1 MEQLDVVIIGAGPAG
16 LTASIY
22 ASCFHLNHLIL
33 GQVIGGQMTLAPDIV
48 NYPGFMEISGLA
60 LTKQMTD
67 QVKGRGGTLLEDIVV
82 GITRE
87 AGNLFSATT
96 QKGQIYHSKVI
107 ILATGTERRRLNV
120 PGEMQYA
127 GHGVHYCAICDKQ
140 DYQGKPVAV
149 IGGGNAAAQSSVQL
163 SHAALRVSVLYRGEE
178 LRCEAIWSKR
188 LEEAKNVEIIYNT
201 KVSEILGDGQKVTG
215 VKIVKDREEKILQL
229 DHVFIE
235 IGGVPGTSL
244 IAPLGV
250 TLDPGGYIIVNEKL
264 ETNIPGVFAAGDL
277 VSYGLS
283 LEQISTS
290 VGLGARAASS
300 AFSYLKQKKAPIS
313 WGSSLIQRQ

>member
-1 MEQLDVVIIGAGPAG
+1 MDTLDVIIIGAGPAG

-22 ASCFHLNHLIL
+22 ASCFHLSHAVI

-48 NYPGFMEISGLA
+48 NYPGFLEISGIA
-60 LTKQMTD
+60 LTQHMAD
-67 QVKGRGGTLLEDIVV
+67 QVKGRGGTLLEDMVIGVN
-82 GITRE
+82 RE
-87 AGNLFSATT
+87 SGNLFSVTT
-96 QKGQIYHSKVI
+96 QKGQTYQSKTI

-120 PGEMQYA
+120 PGEMQYV

-140 DYQGKPVAV
+140 DYEGKPIAV
-149 IGGGNAAAQSSVQL
+149 IGGGNAAAQSAVQL
-163 SHAALRVSVLYRGEE
+163 SHAASQVYILYRGAE
-178 LRCEAIWSKR
+178 LRCDAIWSKQ
-188 LEEAKNVEIIYNT
+188 LEEAKNITVLYKTVVAE
-201 KVSEILGDGQKVTG
+201 VQGDGQKVTG
-215 VKIVKDREEKILQL
+215 VKLVQEGVAKILNV

-264 ETNIPGVFAAGDL
+264 ETNVPGIFAAGDL

-283 LEQISTS
+283 LEQISTA

-300 AFSYLKQKKAPIS
+300 AFSYLKQKKAPTS
-313 WGSSLIQRQ
+313 WGSALIQRQ